1 MPIMKPIVS
10 NINVFVSIKKERPS
24 LNRTVKAQG
33 NNEGHEEERC
43 APIRKSD
50 NQAERI
56 SRSIKEKPL
65 KGTRRTTKSLSAI
78 TLRTTKNCVRKDY
91 LYTFNF
97 SGQTKVRLPTSHYKL
112 DLVFVLCSSDWTLHL
127 HHREPAYLSPFVI
140 GLFVN
145 SRLISEKSL
154 TGRIISPSKVD

>member
-1 MPIMKPIVS
+1 MPIVKPIVS

-56 SRSIKEKPL
+56 SRSIKEKSL

-97 SGQTKVRLPTSHYKL
+97 SGQTKVRLPTSRHKL

-127 HHREPAYLSPFVI
+127 HHRESAYLSPLI
-140 GLFVN
+140 TDLFAS
-145 SRLISEKSL
+145 SRLIIEKSL
-154 TGRIISPSKVD
+154 TGYGS

>member
-1 MPIMKPIVS
+1 MKPIVS

-56 SRSIKEKPL
+56 SRSIKEKSL

-97 SGQTKVRLPTSHYKL
+97 SGQTKVRLPTSSHYL
-112 DLVFVLCSSDWTLHL
+112 FPHPFGHQSSLAHL
-127 HHREPAYLSPFVI
+127 MGSINP
-140 GLFVN
+140 LFGHPRLA
-145 SRLISEKSL
+145 SRRQLKSL
-154 TGRIISPSKVD
+154 K

>member
-1 MPIMKPIVS
+1 MPIVKPIVS

-56 SRSIKEKPL
+56 SRSIKEKSL